1 MSHNYPPPPPPPT
14 STTHLVISKPSI
26 KPPTTHVPFNFTP
39 HLTLLSLSKTCKLNI
54 IISNQTSGDTCAL
67 RSNLRRFTTRN
78 PGHSMRDCGST
89 VIKNFGASIKFL
101 RWKLGEKVNFL
112 DGYVLLFGWVYICCP
127 SLLTGSEFV
136 GWAGSVPGFVI
147 GSGFALRSGSSPGL
161 HSELLVLS
169 SEFFFWVCS
178 WFIYPSLEGL
188 CVRIWCAAQF
198 V

>member
-1 MSHNYPPPPPPPT
+1 MMGSFFISYFMFLW
-14 STTHLVISKPSI
+14 SLFGSSLLLLVFGCFFIL
-26 KPPTTHVPFNFTP
+26 VF
-39 HLTLLSLSKTCKLNI
+39 
-54 IISNQTSGDTCAL
+54 G
-67 RSNLRRFTTRN
+67 

-169 SEFFFWVCS
+169 SEFFFRVCS

-188 CVRIWCAAQF
+188 CVWIWCAAQF